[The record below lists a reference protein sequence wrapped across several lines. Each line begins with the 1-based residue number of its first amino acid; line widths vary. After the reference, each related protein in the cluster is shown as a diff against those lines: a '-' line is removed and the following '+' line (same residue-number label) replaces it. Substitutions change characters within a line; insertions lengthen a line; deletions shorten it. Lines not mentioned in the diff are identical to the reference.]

1 MPKKHKKT
9 ERKSKKKSKDNLE
22 KRITAIENIIRLY
35 FKDVVN
41 KTLIKSRKGGIGP
54 INPRILPSVSSILS
68 VLQGNTSIRFGK
80 IEVPNINDMLAIQSR
95 LYPSTALPSRDD
107 LITDRPGDTDGPG
120 DTFEPDDTE
129 IPPHDYSRPALPFA
143 ETEKDRLLAGYTET
157 RDAFN
162 KPVLSSSKS
171 SSD

>member
-9 ERKSKKKSKDNLE
+9 ERKSKKKSKNNLE

-35 FKDVVN
+35 FKDVAN
-41 KTLIKSRKGGIGP
+41 ETLIKSRKGGSGP

-68 VLQGNTSIRFGK
+68 VLQGNSNIRFGG
-80 IEVPNINDMLAIQSR
+80 IELPNINDMLAIQSR
-95 LYPSTALPSRDD
+95 LYPSTALPPRGD
-107 LITDRPGDTDGPG
+107 LITDRPGDTSNKPG
-120 DTFEPDDTE
+120 ETE

-143 ETEKDRLLAGYTET
+143 ETEKERLLAGYTET

-162 KPVLSSSKS
+162 KPVQSSSKS